1 MARRDLSV
9 WSLIGV
15 VAVFFTVNFL
25 TFSPA
30 LAGWG
35 RGGRFNGGV
44 STPTPTPTPT
54 PDPPTPTPTPTPKP
68 TPTPTPRGAITAT
81 NCPRPAVCSSVAC
94 PTSTNWVN
102 PLSFGAVGNGATDDT
117 NAIRSALNTWDVCF
131 PSGFNFLVN
140 GSLSVPAGE
149 KLQAGMIGG
158 AAPIISNTNSTFCNA
173 IGCALFEIGGDG
185 SSVSGLD
192 FEGSNPAPPRWNNYP
207 QGYNIPLVVSNSSA
221 RNTLIAGNS
230 FNAWFGQAE
239 IEFYWS
245 SCMDA
250 TGYVVAFNTF
260 KNSGLYGFVTDGAKG
275 GSIQD
280 NTYLDASDG
289 AENDVGG
296 TGQCA
301 GDTWNHETVTV
312 VNGDGYDR
320 AGSQCTTLTGGAAA
334 GANYSANVVQNSSI
348 SGSSPSGSCLW
359 MSVVGGTSSDQATYT
374 NDICTSGCST
384 K

>member
-1 MARRDLSV
+1 M
-9 WSLIGV
+9 
-15 VAVFFTVNFL
+15 
-25 TFSPA
+25 
-30 LAGWG
+30 
-35 RGGRFNGGV
+35 
-44 STPTPTPTPT
+44 
-54 PDPPTPTPTPTPKP
+54 
-68 TPTPTPRGAITAT
+68 
-81 NCPRPAVCSSVAC
+81 
-94 PTSTNWVN
+94 N

-117 NAIRSALNTWDVCF
+117 NAIRSALNTGDVCF

-185 SSVSGLD
+185 SSVIGLD

-250 TGYVVAFNTF
+250 TGSVVAFNTF
-260 KNSGLYGFVTDGAKG
+260 KNSG
-275 GSIQD
+275 
-280 NTYLDASDG
+280 ASDG